1 MKSENSAIISKQR
14 ISSKSWPIR
23 HRNLSLPLTKST
35 TEDKKIL
42 QAHKDK
48 DSGGDKDSH
57 WESCPLDNLKKKKKV
72 ELLITTRDEGRKGE
86 APMKQVKSCSRKGLA
101 GATVSSE
108 PGYRRRLKQVDWLN
122 IYSALEHSIPPA
134 PITRL
139 SKCSSHT
146 LLIPVPIC
154 RLLVSL
160 IHNFCHHFKINRPKN
175 FISLFFFVIF
185 LLKLISSLSVLILV
199 NFAIFCY

>member
-1 MKSENSAIISKQR
+1 
-14 ISSKSWPIR
+14 
-23 HRNLSLPLTKST
+23 
-35 TEDKKIL
+35 
-42 QAHKDK
+42 
-48 DSGGDKDSH
+48 
-57 WESCPLDNLKKKKKV
+57 
-72 ELLITTRDEGRKGE
+72 
-86 APMKQVKSCSRKGLA
+86 MKQVKSCSRKGLA